1 MVIGQQSAP
10 ALNITISHHF
20 IQGKTKVY
28 CNGTL
33 PARHQHR
40 GRSEGYSPVSSDE
53 TAIYAKVDKG
63 KKSRQQRGRN
73 VLNISSDSSV
83 ETPLVTS
90 EDGRSSANSEESK
103 YNGMKR
109 IKYDDRE
116 SRV

>member
-1 MVIGQQSAP
+1 M
-10 ALNITISHHF
+10 
-20 IQGKTKVY
+20 KTED
-28 CNGTL
+28 
-33 PARHQHR
+33 H
-40 GRSEGYSPVSSDE
+40 
-53 TAIYAKVDKG
+53 AIYAQVNKG
-63 KKSRQQRGRN
+63 RKCGRQQAERN
-73 VLNISSDSSV
+73 LFNTSSDSSARDTEGDNISV

>member
-1 MVIGQQSAP
+1 MRTEDQ
-10 ALNITISHHF
+10 
-20 IQGKTKVY
+20 
-28 CNGTL
+28 
-33 PARHQHR
+33 
-40 GRSEGYSPVSSDE
+40 
-53 TAIYAKVDKG
+53 AIYAQVNKG
-63 KKSRQQRGRN
+63 RKCPRQQKEIN
-73 VLNISSDSSV
+73 LFNTSSDSAEGDNISV

>member
-1 MVIGQQSAP
+1 MRTEDQ
-10 ALNITISHHF
+10 
-20 IQGKTKVY
+20 
-28 CNGTL
+28 
-33 PARHQHR
+33 
-40 GRSEGYSPVSSDE
+40 
-53 TAIYAKVDKG
+53 AIYAQVNKG
-63 KKSRQQRGRN
+63 RKCGRQGKEIN
-73 VLNISSDSSV
+73 LFNTSSDSSVREMEGDNISV

>member
-1 MVIGQQSAP
+1 M
-10 ALNITISHHF
+10 
-20 IQGKTKVY
+20 KTED
-28 CNGTL
+28 
-33 PARHQHR
+33 H
-40 GRSEGYSPVSSDE
+40 
-53 TAIYAKVDKG
+53 AIYAQVNKG
-63 KKSRQQRGRN
+63 RRQQAERN
-73 VLNISSDSSV
+73 LFNTSSDSSARDTEGDNISV

>member
-1 MVIGQQSAP
+1 MR
-10 ALNITISHHF
+10 TEDH
-20 IQGKTKVY
+20 
-28 CNGTL
+28 
-33 PARHQHR
+33 
-40 GRSEGYSPVSSDE
+40 
-53 TAIYAKVDKG
+53 AIYAQVNKG
-63 KKSRQQRGRN
+63 RKCGRQQKEIN
-73 VLNISSDSSV
+73 LFNTSSDSTEGDNTSV